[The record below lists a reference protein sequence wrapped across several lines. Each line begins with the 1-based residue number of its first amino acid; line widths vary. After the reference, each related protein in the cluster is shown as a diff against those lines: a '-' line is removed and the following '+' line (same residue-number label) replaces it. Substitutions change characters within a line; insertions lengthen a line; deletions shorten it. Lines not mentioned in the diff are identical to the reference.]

1 MKKFIKINLIILVIF
16 CLSWNY
22 LSVQIYAENIE
33 ELPQTEEQS
42 ENIEENE
49 KSEEKTLDE
58 LQIEKSELYNK

>member
-33 ELPQTEEQS
+33 ELPQTE
-42 ENIEENE
+42 
-49 KSEEKTLDE
+49 
-58 LQIEKSELYNK
+58 